1 MAKTAEPWK
10 QEQKQ
15 NIQISGRTIYPYKTK
30 YNQNEPPSDCRMSRS
45 HAQQGAGS
53 ATSLLVDL
61 LHSAG
66 FSSRGMLSFP
76 T

>member
-1 MAKTAEPWK
+1 MVKTAELWK

-30 YNQNEPPSDCRMSRS
+30 HNQNEPPSDCRMSRS
-45 HAQQGAGS
+45 HTKQGAGS

-66 FSSRGMLSFP
+66 FSSLGMLSFP